1 MKELMS
7 IVFGS
12 NELKV
17 TQNALEFI
25 GFLFDHLSPELASSV
40 VEFRSTLLESCLAKL
55 YTSTIN
61 QEKYLRIISGLLDE
75 SEKNGIDAEPAVNAL
90 FLSQSLTLR
99 IVDHF
104 NVNKSRMLMEVPAH
118 LTLHELRGQLARQL
132 NAYPHE
138 LKLLVGDK

>member
-1 MKELMS
+1 M
-7 IVFGS
+7 
-12 NELKV
+12 
-17 TQNALEFI
+17 
-25 GFLFDHLSPELASSV
+25 FDHLSPELASSV

-55 YTSTIN
+55 YASTTN

-75 SEKNGIDAEPAVNAL
+75 SEKGGIDAEPAVNAL

-104 NVNKSRMLMEVPAH
+104 NVNKSRMLMEVPAQ

-138 LKLLVGDK
+138 LKLLLGDK